1 MNLLYDKDMT
11 CPNCK
16 TKFSTKKV
24 FSTKLRLLKSDTD
37 QRRVYKNINP
47 YLYEI
52 NVCPS
57 CGYAFGEK
65 ANTRLSEQKLG
76 NLIDYFLNIRN
87 LDHFSKE
94 RDISE
99 GIRSF
104 KLALYISGL
113 IGEPSYVKSA
123 LSIKLAWLYRE
134 TDNSEME
141 KKYLKVAYTHYQ
153 HAFLNEEY
161 EKAGYKGYFML
172 YMLCDLARRL
182 DDYESAKRWY
192 SEFFAVKD
200 APKAMMNTAR
210 DCWVDFKNEKNK
222 VSGF

>member
-1 MNLLYDKDMT
+1 MNLLYDKDIT
-11 CPNCK
+11 CPNCI
-16 TKFSTKKV
+16 TKFTTKKV

-52 NVCPS
+52 NICPS

-65 ANTRLSEQKLG
+65 ANTRLSEAKLK

-87 LDHFSKE
+87 LDHFSQE
-94 RDISE
+94 RNISD

-113 IGEPSYVKSA
+113 ISEPSYVKAS

-134 TDNSEME
+134 TENIELE
-141 KKYLKVAYTHYQ
+141 NKYLKVAYTHYK

-161 EKAGYKGYFML
+161 EKAGFKGYFML
-172 YMLCDLARRL
+172 YMLCELARRL
-182 DDYESAKRWY
+182 NDYEGAKRWY
-192 SEFFAVKD
+192 SDYFAVKD
-200 APKAMMNTAR
+200 APKAMMTTAR

-222 VSGF
+222 VSSF